1 MCATL
6 FVSTRSSEA
15 CHACAHNRN
24 ASPRSVSGIDTRQAS
39 PRVVARNLGACS
51 REYHPKIKGVRPLL
65 VKKTQVPNPVNNASR
80 DKRSARLVSG
90 PLNLKKIVRGRC
102 SVSAVFRFFAEQFE
116 LGV

>member
-1 MCATL
+1 MNAAAGL
-6 FVSTRSSEA
+6 A
-15 CHACAHNRN
+15 RN
-24 ASPRSVSGIDTRQAS
+24 ATAFATSSGVPMRPTQ
-39 PRVVARNLGACS
+39 
-51 REYHPKIKGVRPLL
+51 IKGVSPLL
-65 VKKTQVPNPVNNASR
+65 VKTTQVPNPVNNASR